1 MSRIPAAAV
10 SAVVAAEAA
19 ASFLT
24 RRHPGYTVVAKHPAY
39 SGGIV
44 LRGNYE
50 LVFVRCS
57 MSDGP
62 AFADNDQTREQ
73 AEAQAVEWMGKNAA
87 KLPEGL
93 RFRFDH
99 VSIKPIGDGK
109 ATIRHHVNC
118 FDNE

>member
-1 MSRIPAAAV
+1 MTSRTATAATAAAN
-10 SAVVAAEAA
+10 
-19 ASFLT
+19 FMIH
-24 RRHPGYTVVAKHPAY
+24 RHPGYTVAAKHPAY

-44 LRGNYE
+44 LRDSYE

-57 MSDGP
+57 MSDGQ

-73 AEAQAVEWMGKNAA
+73 AEAQAVEWMSANAA

-99 VSIKPIGDGK
+99 ASIKRIGDGK
-109 ATIRHHVNC
+109 AAVRHHINC